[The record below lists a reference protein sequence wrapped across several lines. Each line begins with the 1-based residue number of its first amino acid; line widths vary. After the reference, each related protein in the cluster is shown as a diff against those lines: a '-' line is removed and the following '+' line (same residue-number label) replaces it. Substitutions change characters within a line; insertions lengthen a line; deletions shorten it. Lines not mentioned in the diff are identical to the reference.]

1 MTRRVRLGVAF
12 ALTVLVAAG
21 PGVAVASWAGGGSG
35 SAWTKAVSAP
45 AGSAPSGSVTG
56 RNVTVSWSAARFP
69 DNTAVNGYT
78 VRRYNGGHVAQ
89 AVAASCDGT
98 INALTCTEAAVPPG
112 MWTYAVTPKQAQ
124 WTGIESAD
132 SAGVTVGSPSL
143 ALAPATL
150 TTLPTTLNG
159 SVADFITGETITF
172 RLDDP
177 STGTVLSGTV
187 TSTPIPTSGGS
198 AVTVTVPV
206 LTAAGAHTIYAVGN
220 QGSQASKA
228 ITINPNDTVGPNVT
242 AALIQKTTGGSAGY
256 VKQAG
261 TFWAY
266 ASVTDVGSPAVGVS
280 TVTADVSSL
289 RTGTTAAALTTTGGP
304 WTVNGVTYDYR
315 SASITATTP
324 LAEGSKAFSITA
336 TDANA
341 NATTQNGFSATL
353 DNTVPTASDIQTA
366 NGGATAGKAE
376 AGDAATFTFSEPMDP
391 NRILATWTG
400 ASTTVTVRLTNGGGG
415 NDTLTIWN
423 SANTTQ
429 LPLGSVNLG
438 RTDYV
443 TANRT
448 FTTSSMVMSGSAI
461 TITLGTPSGAVGT
474 AAGTGTMVWTP
485 STTAWDRASNAISAA
500 TRNETGGADAEF

>member
-45 AGSAPSGSVTG
+45 TGSTPAGSVNG

-78 VRRYNGGHVAQ
+78 VQRYNGAHVAQ
-89 AVAASCDGT
+89 TVGASCNGT

-112 MWTYAVTPKQAQ
+112 TWTYTVTPKQAQ
-124 WTGIESAD
+124 WIGTTSAD

-143 ALAPATL
+143 SLAPATL

-159 SVADFITGETITF
+159 SVANFITGETITF

-187 TSTPIPTSGGS
+187 TSSPIPTSGGS
-198 AVTVTVPV
+198 VVTVTVPV
-206 LTAAGAHTIYAVGN
+206 LTTAGAHTIYAVGD

-228 ITINPNDTVGPNVT
+228 ITINANDTVGPVVS
-242 AALIQKTTGGSAGY
+242 AALIAKTTGGSTGY
-256 VKQAG
+256 VKNTG
-261 TFWAY
+261 TFFVY
-266 ASVTDVGSPAVGVS
+266 ANVTDVGSPAVGVS
-280 TVTADVSSL
+280 TVTADVSTI
-289 RTGTTAAALTTTGGP
+289 RTGSTAVALTTTGGP
-304 WTVNGVTYDYR
+304 WTVEGVSYNYR
-315 SASITATTP
+315 SASTTANVA
-324 LAEGSKAFSITA
+324 AEGTKAFTIKA

-341 NATTQNGFSATL
+341 NSTTQAGFTAVV

-366 NGGATAGKAE
+366 NGGATVGKAE
-376 AGDAATFTFSEPMDP
+376 AGDTATFTFSEPMDP
-391 NRILATWTG
+391 NQILAAWTG
-400 ASTTVTVRLTNGGGG
+400 TSTTVTVRLTNGGGG

-423 SANTTQ
+423 SANSAQ
-429 LPLGSVNLG
+429 LPLGTVSLG
-438 RTDYV
+438 RTDFV
-443 TANRT
+443 TASRT
-448 FTTSSMVMSGSAI
+448 FTTSSMVMSGSTI

-474 AAGTGTMVWTP
+474 AAGTGTLSWAP
-485 STTAWDRASNAISAA
+485 SATAWDRASNAMSTTAK
-500 TRNETGGADAEF
+500 NETGGADADF